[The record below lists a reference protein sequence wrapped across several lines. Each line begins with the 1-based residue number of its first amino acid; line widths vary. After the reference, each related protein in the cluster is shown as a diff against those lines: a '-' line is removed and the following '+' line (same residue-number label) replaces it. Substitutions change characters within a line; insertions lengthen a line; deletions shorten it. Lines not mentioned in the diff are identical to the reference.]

1 MDKCSNGL
9 CVSGAH
15 QLAWLPVSLPEHC
28 KLVVSTLPEYYGI
41 LEKLRKMVQLEEN
54 YLQVTPL
61 GQNLGICHPNVGH
74 TAAAT
79 ARVCRRHIDLAYCDV
94 TCSRHVVDRA
104 DNSGEVAGEREQ
116 AGDAGSVAGCRG
128 GARTMQLPALR

>member
-1 MDKCSNGL
+1 MCSIDAVMSLYTSFTRQALKQHALSVTNNS

-61 GQNLGICHPNVGH
+61 GQNLGK
-74 TAAAT
+74 
-79 ARVCRRHIDLAYCDV
+79 
-94 TCSRHVVDRA
+94 
-104 DNSGEVAGEREQ
+104 
-116 AGDAGSVAGCRG
+116 
-128 GARTMQLPALR
+128 